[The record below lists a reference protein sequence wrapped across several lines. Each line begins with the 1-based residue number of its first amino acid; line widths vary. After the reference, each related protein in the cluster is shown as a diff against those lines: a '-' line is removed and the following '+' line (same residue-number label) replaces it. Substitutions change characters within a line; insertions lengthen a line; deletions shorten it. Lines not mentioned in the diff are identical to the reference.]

1 MGTIFI
7 KELRRTRFSLI
18 IWSAVA
24 GLIIFFGI
32 LEYPAL
38 QQIMGPM
45 GLGAMESAIKAI
57 PAAGQLVFG
66 IYNVNLNDP
75 IGYYIVMYY
84 WAGLIVFTHA
94 MYTGASIVSKESR
107 DKTAE
112 YLFTKPYKR
121 GTIIWSKI
129 QAAFVN
135 IFVVGLTALAL
146 SLLSMLPI
154 TRDPGVYAHI
164 LATGAGMFF
173 TQCVLMTLGLLCS
186 AVFKTYRSGVFAA
199 MALLIICY
207 CLMFFVQYDAS
218 SSLYFLSPMAYFE
231 ISYVAV
237 NGINAWYVLLA
248 ALVAAVCICLSQ
260 ILYRRKVMIA

>member
-1 MGTIFI
+1 MGTIFL

-18 IWSAVA
+18 LWSAVA

-38 QQIMGPM
+38 QQITGSM
-45 GLGAMESAIKAI
+45 GLGAMQSALDAI
-57 PAAGQLVFG
+57 PAAGQLIFG
-66 IYNVNLNDP
+66 IYHINLSDP

-94 MYTGASIVSKESR
+94 MYTGASVISKESR

-121 GTIIWSKI
+121 GVIVWAKVFT
-129 QAAFVN
+129 AFVN
-135 IFVVGLTALAL
+135 IFAVGLTALVL
-146 SLLSMLPI
+146 SVLGMLPI

-199 MALLIICY
+199 MALLILCY
-207 CLMFFVQYDAS
+207 CLMFFVQYDSS
-218 SSLYFLSPMAYFE
+218 SSLYFLSPLAYFE
-231 ISYVAV
+231 ISYVAA
-237 NGINAWYVLLA
+237 NGLNIWYVLLTV
-248 ALVAAVCICLSQ
+248 LVAAVCIGLTQ
-260 ILYRRKVMIA
+260 ILYKKKVMIV